1 MRSTVP
7 SATNIMVLLSLAAPR
22 ATPSALPCF
31 AHLHASPVL
40 RGAFLTSLPAACF
53 AKMKARCTG
62 ESNSCRRRD
71 LDNVETA
78 GISLNSVISSRKGRG
93 NADGDRACC
102 AGARRATSGAT
113 ASSARFFVP
122 DGQVEAEIKCVLYQ
136 EIARRQVTAVHWLPV
151 ACTRKA
157 CLWACTGGDHTC
169 FFLSSPLLCGYAP
182 IVFATS

>member
-40 RGAFLTSLPAACF
+40 RGAFLTTLPAACF
-53 AKMKARCTG
+53 AKTKARCTG

-78 GISLNSVISSRKGRG
+78 GIALNSVISSRKGTWG

-122 DGQVEAEIKCVLYQ
+122 DGQVEAEIK
-136 EIARRQVTAVHWLPV
+136 
-151 ACTRKA
+151 
-157 CLWACTGGDHTC
+157 
-169 FFLSSPLLCGYAP
+169 
-182 IVFATS
+182 